1 LAGVWLK
8 KCLLCGKRG
17 EMIMTTVQIKV
28 PNWLDF
34 IFTCPLLTY
43 RLLRFGYSFRR
54 IDLGEGEWTIL
65 DPVDY
70 YRFGNLKWTISGN
83 GRKFYAA
90 RFVKIGPGKT
100 KTLRLHR
107 EIMNPPPGLL
117 VDHRNGDGL
126 DNRRANLRLATRS
139 QNMYNKPK
147 TKSKTSSRF
156 IGVSFDKGRRKWE
169 TRIYYQK
176 RKIWLGRFDDEIDA
190 AKAYDEAAKKYH
202 EEFARLNFS

>member
-1 LAGVWLK
+1 
-8 KCLLCGKRG
+8 
-17 EMIMTTVQIKV
+17 MTTVQIKV
-28 PNWLDF
+28 PNWLDLF
-34 IFTCPLLTY
+34 FAWPVMFY
-43 RLLRFGYSFRR
+43 RRLKYGYSYRR
-54 IDLGEGEWTIL
+54 IYLGEGEWTIL
-65 DPVDY
+65 DQQDY
-70 YRFGNLKWTISGN
+70 YRLGDLKWTISGN

-117 VDHRNGDGL
+117 VDHKNGNGL
-126 DNRRANLRLATRS
+126 DNRRTNLRPATRS

-156 IGVSFDKGRRKWE
+156 IGVCFDKSRRKWE

-176 RKIWLGRFDDEIDA
+176 RKIWLGRFDSEIDA
-190 AKAYDEAAKKYH
+190 ARAYDRASIKYH
-202 EEFARLNFS
+202 GEFARFNFPEEAPVS

>member
-1 LAGVWLK
+1 MNVNLTIGIPVWIDRI
-8 KCLLCGKRG
+8 CTWPV
-17 EMIMTTVQIKV
+17 MV
-28 PNWLDF
+28 
-34 IFTCPLLTY
+34 Y
-43 RLLRFGYSFRR
+43 RQCKFGYSFRR

-65 DPVDY
+65 DAVDY
-70 YRFGNLKWTISGN
+70 YRFGSLKWTINGN
-83 GRKFYAA
+83 GRKFYAT

-107 EIMNPPPGLL
+107 EIMQAPKDLL
-117 VDHRNGDGL
+117 VDHKNGDGL
-126 DNRRANLRLATRS
+126 DNRRTNLRLATRS

-190 AKAYDEAAKKYH
+190 ARAYDKAALEYH
-202 EEFARLNFS
+202 KEFARLNNV